1 MSVKAPTFTP
11 IIFIETPTYA
21 LNTLQPYSQ
30 RGQGVLYFV
39 RQAIDT
45 TALPGQTAQ
54 VSAEISL
61 TTGTD
66 TPTLDA
72 GSPNLVVANIADSL
86 NADDVINGAGTED
99 TLQISVAHNVTFN
112 ATTATGI
119 ETITLPSQA
128 QTLVIHDATIAN
140 GAVLTVDGQSNVNI
154 INFNASAD
162 LDGRLVFTGGTA
174 ADIITGTLNGADTL
188 SGGAGDDNITAG
200 NGGAAIDGGTGNDIL
215 TGGTGDDSFEFA
227 LGNKTITTG
236 AGSDTIFVN
245 LETASNG
252 EEVTIT
258 DLSTA
263 DVITFR
269 NYDLSALDGVDASA
283 TFSASGYQFNLNNI
297 TSDSGIFTVNT
308 ADNSLSVNPYV
319 ISSASYEKDTGV
331 LTVTGKNFLGNG
343 AGSDIDLTKFVISN
357 GSLADTT
364 LTAQDVE
371 ITSDTQF
378 SVTLDSDNKNKIKSA
393 AGTTDNLLVQHG
405 WLTGVTDTV
414 NTQDSITPLA
424 IVDTTAPQFNPSTS
438 SPGPGGF
445 GLQVPRLNIQY
456 NEALNKGTGT
466 VRLYLEGATS
476 AEDQLVATYD
486 IATGQGSDGGSI
498 VMGEKSLLIT
508 MVPRFYGKDLFLLF
522 DEGIVEDKNGNKS
535 AAVSDRADYRFSTN
549 TNLDPVIDGGD
560 SSTKDVYESISFVE
574 AFDVEERNEAALTFT
589 LSGADAALF
598 EISSSW
604 DGGEDH
610 NVQVSFKAAPDF
622 ENPLDAGQDNIYN
635 YTVNVDDGVGGT
647 DSKTMTVTVE
657 DAPDVPVTFTMP
669 VSNGDFFLLS
679 TGDDTLIVNIEDAFY
694 LGGDESTV
702 DGIGG
707 FDTAIFSAAQDL
719 SLDEY
724 TLWNFEKI
732 VITAGTQELYAGD
745 DNFVPAGTTF
755 VVDASAS
762 ADSLTWEAD
771 RETDGYF
778 TITGGSGNDVLS
790 GGALG
795 DTLTGG
801 AGNDTITGLGADVID
816 GGAGDDVIALKLGGY
831 NTEDYTAATGATVTG
846 GSGNDAFE
854 LSETGTLFSDFTVTI
869 TDFSSTDA
877 IYILGKDLTAL
888 NGVATASAQ
897 VFDNIGTVNFA
908 NLNASSGTYSATLIA
923 QADYQFSS
931 GVTSIN
937 GSNTIT
943 KLSFVPTPAPAPVDP
958 TPPPVIDPNAPPVAV
973 EATVEESTQQNE
985 DGTVTTTVNI
995 TPQAAAPGLAGL
1007 ANVALGNTGTGGS
1020 LTLGLPT
1027 GIGAQVQQSSGDGRT
1042 GLANSI
1048 GQTGTA
1054 QEQQEAAANAQ
1065 AFIDSLPE
1073 GTTLSVRSVKLTP
1086 SATGQNGATTPIV
1099 FRGESSGGTD
1109 QKAFVIDVSA
1119 MPSGTIIEVHN
1130 IEFVSIVGAVKVK
1143 GGTGN
1148 NVAVGDSAGQFMV
1161 LGEGDDILYGE
1172 GGDDIVA
1179 SLGGDDQLFGNSGN
1193 DLVIGGIG
1201 NDTLSGG
1208 SGDDILQGG
1217 QSDAGNWVF
1226 QLKDGAL
1233 YSEFTAKQSD
1243 LTFVPT
1249 YELAGPWWTQGDS
1262 GVDTDARLAFTYQSI
1277 ERLTLISVL
1286 HKAVAGDLPDVGAMN
1301 TLSLSSMTSAELA
1314 AGAADYLFTN
1324 KTGLSAQSTQDQ
1336 LQTVIEL
1343 FWGAGSA
1350 SAELLQG
1357 GAEHLAAGGT
1367 WGEVLSYLAR
1377 DSKSLQGITDTD
1389 GKTSLTTTLEL
1400 QESGWQPD
1408 SGDDILLGGAG
1419 NDLLIGGHGNDL
1431 LDGGEG
1437 IDTAVFT
1444 GSVSD
1449 FSFQTQTVDGVLQV
1463 QFSRKGTNEIDTLK
1477 SIEHLLIGDRTYN
1490 PSTDIALLAEG
1501 VDYELSDYTS
1511 DAAITVELIAQQVTA
1526 VDYI

>member
-1 MSVKAPTFTP
+1 MPVS
-11 IIFIETPTYA
+11 FIVSSSSY
-21 LNTLQPYSQ
+21 
-30 RGQGVLYFV
+30 RDHGVLFFV
-39 RQAIDT
+39 HQAIDT
-45 TALPGQTAQ
+45 ATLQARIDG
-54 VSAEISL
+54 VSAAIVL
-61 TTGTD
+61 TIDTD
-66 TPTLDA
+66 TPTLDPS
-72 GSPNLVVANIADSL
+72 SPNVVTASIEGSL
-86 NADDVINGAGTED
+86 NTSDVINGTGADD
-99 TLQISVAHNVTFN
+99 TLQITAAHNVTFN
-112 ATTATGI
+112 ATTVTGF
-119 ETITLPSQA
+119 ETIELPSQV
-128 QTLVIHDATIAN
+128 QTLVIHDATIAS
-140 GAVLTVDGQSNVNI
+140 GAVLTVDAQSNEQAVS
-154 INFNASAD
+154 FDASAD
-162 LDGRLVFTGGTA
+162 LDGRA
-174 ADIITGTLNGADTL
+174 IITGGSANDVITGTANGADTL
-188 SGGAGDDNITAG
+188 AGGAGDDVITAG
-200 NGGAAIDGGTGNDIL
+200 NGGATIHSGTGNDIL
-215 TGGTGDDSFEFA
+215 TGGSGNDSFEFA

-236 AGSDTIFVN
+236 AGSDTIFID
-245 LETASNG
+245 LAIASNG
-252 EEVTIT
+252 EAVTIT

-263 DVITFR
+263 DVMTFR

-297 TSDSGIFTVNT
+297 TSDSGIFTLNT
-308 ADNSLSVNPYV
+308 GDNSLSVNPYV

-371 ITSDTQF
+371 IISDTQF
-378 SVTLDSDNKNKIKSA
+378 SVTLNTSNKNKIKGA
-393 AGTTDNLLVQHG
+393 VGTTDNLLVQHG

-424 IVDTTAPQFNPSTS
+424 IVDTTAPQVDPSNS

-445 GLQVPRLNIQY
+445 GLQVPTMRIGY
-456 NEALNKGTGT
+456 SEALNKGTGT

-498 VMGEKSLLIT
+498 VISDNLLLIT
-508 MVPRFYGKDLFLLF
+508 MVPRFYDKDLFLLF
-522 DEGIVEDKNGNKS
+522 DEGIVEDKSGNKS

-549 TNLDPVIDGGD
+549 TNLVPVIDGSD
-560 SSTKDVYESISFVE
+560 SSTERVYESTSFVE
-574 AFDVEERNEAALTFT
+574 EFDVEERNEAALTFT

-622 ENPLDAGQDNIYN
+622 ENPLDVGQDNIYN
-635 YTVNVDDGVGGT
+635 YTVDVDDGVGGT

-669 VSNGDFFLLS
+669 VSEEEFFLLS
-679 TGDDTLIVNIEDAFY
+679 TGDDTLIINIEDAFY
-694 LGGDESTV
+694 LGDDESTV
-702 DGIGG
+702 NGIGG
-707 FDTAIFSAAQDL
+707 FDTAIISAAQDL
-719 SLDEY
+719 SLNEY
-724 TLWNFEKI
+724 TLLNFEKI
-732 VITAGTQELYAGD
+732 VITAGTQELSVSE
-745 DNFVPAGTTF
+745 DNFVPAGATF

-762 ADSLTWEAD
+762 ADSLTWESD
-771 RETDGYF
+771 NETNGYF

-831 NTEDYTAATGATVTG
+831 NKEDYTAATGATVTG

-897 VFDNIGTVNFA
+897 IFDNIGTVNFA

-943 KLSFVPTPAPAPVDP
+943 KLSFVPTPPAAPVVDP

-1065 AFIDSLPE
+1065 AFIDALPE

-1130 IEFVSIVGAVKVK
+1130 IEFVSIVGAVKVN

-1217 QSDAGNWVF
+1217 QSDAGNWEF

-1233 YSEFTAKQSD
+1233 YSVFTAKQSD

-1262 GVDTDARLAFTYQSI
+1262 GVDTDARLAFTYQAI
-1277 ERLTLISVL
+1277 ERLSLISIL
-1286 HKAVAGDLPDVGAMN
+1286 HNAVTGKLPDVGAMN
-1301 TLSLSSMTSAELA
+1301 TLSLDSKAFTELA
-1314 AGAADYLFTN
+1314 SGAADYLFAN
-1324 KTGLSAQSTQDQ
+1324 NAGLATQSTQEQ

-1343 FWGAGSA
+1343 FWGDGTA
-1350 SAELLQG
+1350 STELLQG
-1357 GAEHLAAGGT
+1357 GTQHLTAGGT
-1367 WGEVLSYLAR
+1367 WGEVLLYLAQN
-1377 DSKSLQGITDTD
+1377 DKSLQGITDSN

-1400 QESGWQPD
+1400 QESGWQVD
-1408 SGDDILLGGAG
+1408 SGDDILLGGTG
-1419 NDLLIGGHGNDL
+1419 NDLLIGGGGNDV

-1437 IDTAVFT
+1437 VDIAVFT
-1444 GSVSD
+1444 GSISD
-1449 FSFQTQTVDGVLQV
+1449 FRFQTQTVDGALQLL
-1463 QFSRKGTNEIDTLK
+1463 FSRKGTAEVDTLK
-1477 SIEHLLIGDRTYN
+1477 SIEQLLIGDN
-1490 PSTDIALLAEG
+1490 LFSASSNVANLIEG
-1501 VDYELSDYTS
+1501 VDYELSDYVI
-1511 DAAITVELIAQQVTA
+1511 DAANTVELLAQQATS